1 MGIRRLEQDG
11 AKCGMRKRCGASWN
25 SRSGGCGLCLC
36 LRKTFNRARGLD
48 IHCQVQFGLNPQ
60 VRLLV
65 DDAVPLWYKPSSSSK
80 FCNRKRSLP
89 LRWNPRR
96 LERNNRLWICLASFH
111 RFVVVHLRNRNLDW
125 RWFDRILVSEKRL
138 QQAKNMLLDAN
149 EAAMGAGGVI
159 NDVLFLRSPAAS
171 AGLQLVT
178 K

>member
-1 MGIRRLEQDG
+1 M
-11 AKCGMRKRCGASWN
+11 
-25 SRSGGCGLCLC
+25 
-36 LRKTFNRARGLD
+36 
-48 IHCQVQFGLNPQ
+48 
-60 VRLLV
+60 
-65 DDAVPLWYKPSSSSK
+65 
-80 FCNRKRSLP
+80 
-89 LRWNPRR
+89 
-96 LERNNRLWICLASFH
+96 
-111 RFVVVHLRNRNLDW
+111 VHLRNRNLDW